1 MSDDNNPAAS
11 NHPRPSGPPS
21 RSKEETARLGDE
33 IYESHI
39 RHQVEADHHGEV
51 VAIDVET
58 GSWAIAEDEV
68 AATDR
73 LLYQPRMGV
82 TSGAC
87 GSAIGLC
94 IALGAGF
101 CGTPNDRGRG

>member
-1 MSDDNNPAAS
+1 MADDNNPAAS
-11 NHPRPSGPPS
+11 NHPQPGGPPS

-73 LLYQPRMGV
+73 LLYQYP
-82 TSGAC
+82 
-87 GSAIGLC
+87 
-94 IALGAGF
+94 
-101 CGTPNDRGRG
+101 DGRDIWCLRVGYRSLYSFGGGILRNAQ